1 MDLQLR
7 GKRALVTGSTGGI
20 GAGIATALAREGA
33 AVIVHGRHREG
44 AERVAQGIAREGGA
58 PVVAVGDLTTDEGA
72 RQVADAALSRLGGV
86 DILVNN
92 AGTYENRTWM
102 ETTAGSWADLYNAN
116 VLSVVRL
123 VHLLAL
129 PMRGA
134 GWGRIIQIA
143 SGEASQPFA
152 FMPDYAATKAAL
164 VNLTVSL
171 SKDLAGTGITVNTV
185 SPGIIVTEGVEQFY
199 RAEAAQRGWGDAWSE
214 IERGVLRDVLPN
226 AVGRLG
232 RVEEVA
238 SLVTFVA
245 SPLAGYIDGANLRI
259 DGGSTITVN

>member
-58 PVVAVGDLTTDEGA
+58 PVVAVGDLTTDEGT

-123 VHLLAL
+123 VHLLAP

-134 GWGRIIQIA
+134 GWGSSR
-143 SGEASQPFA
+143 SR
-152 FMPDYAATKAAL
+152 AAR
-164 VNLTVSL
+164 
-171 SKDLAGTGITVNTV
+171 
-185 SPGIIVTEGVEQFY
+185 P
-199 RAEAAQRGWGDAWSE
+199 
-214 IERGVLRDVLPN
+214 
-226 AVGRLG
+226 
-232 RVEEVA
+232 
-238 SLVTFVA
+238 A
-245 SPLAGYIDGANLRI
+245 SPSPSCLTTRRPRRRWSI
-259 DGGSTITVN
+259 